1 MKKLLLLFCF
11 FSISNLG
18 FTQSENTYKKN
29 RYFIT
34 MYNLHENNFE
44 FTKNMLEKFTDATS
58 VEFNTSDSTFVILTY
73 RTLNKKVVSG
83 KMLKNYIP
91 IKYFIL
97 EGEPIDPFP
106 VLVNTGHPEE
116 DGRLYD
122 EQKTMWIQK
131 YPTEYKKMVEN
142 LKNNK

>member
-1 MKKLLLLFCF
+1 MKKLLLLLCF

-18 FTQSENTYKKN
+18 FSQTESSYKKN
-29 RYFIT
+29 KYLIT
-34 MYNLHENNFE
+34 MYNLHDKNFDL
-44 FTKNMLEKFTDATS
+44 TKSMLEKFTDATS
-58 VEFNTSDSTFVILTY
+58 IEFNKTDSSFVVLTY

-83 KMLKNYIP
+83 KMLKNYLP

-106 VLVNTGHPEE
+106 VLVNTGNAEE
-116 DGRLYD
+116 DGRVYD

-131 YPTEYKKMVEN
+131 YPAEYKKMIEN
-142 LKNNK
+142 LKKQ